1 MRVFACDHLEI
12 KLPEQHRFPIQKYS
26 LLRKRVQ
33 NLKTVK
39 ICYPMTPTRSI
50 LSRVHSKEYIDKIFK
65 GELSKKEL
73 QSIGFPWSTELVQ
86 RSLYSV
92 GCTISAAIES
102 IKGKLSCSLAGGTHH
117 AGYDHGD
124 GFCVFNDVAI
134 AVSLL
139 RAKYPAMK
147 ILVVDTD
154 VHQGNGTADLLAN
167 LSDVFTLSLHS
178 ARNYPHKKSHS
189 NIDVSFPD
197 GTLDNHYIRVF
208 SDALDEAIK
217 SSKADFV
224 FFLAGADVFSGDR
237 LGRLNLS
244 KEGIKRRDDLFFSK
258 FDLNETKITVV
269 MGGGY
274 AINIED
280 IVDIHLGTI
289 ESAVKSLYGS
299 VDVPIYNW

>member
-1 MRVFACDHLEI
+1 MLVFACDHLEI
-12 KLPEQHRFPIQKYS
+12 KLPEQHRFPIQKYG

-39 ICYPMTPTRSI
+39 ICYPMKPSRKI
-50 LSRVHSKEYIDKIFK
+50 LSRVHSEEYIDRIFK
-65 GELSKKEL
+65 GELSTKEL

-92 GCTISAAIES
+92 GCTISAALES
-102 IKGKLSCSLAGGTHH
+102 IEGKLSCSLAGGTHH
-117 AGYDHGD
+117 AGYDYGE

-139 RAKYPAMK
+139 RAKYPEMK

-154 VHQGNGTADLLAN
+154 VHQGNGTADLLTN

-178 ARNYPHKKSHS
+178 ARNYPHKNHIVISM
-189 NIDVSFPD
+189 SFPD
-197 GTLDNHYIRVF
+197 GTLDNQYLRVF
-208 SDALDEAIK
+208 SDVLDEAIK
-217 SSKADFV
+217 SFKADFV

-244 KEGIKRRDDLFFSK
+244 KEGIRRRDDLFFSK
-258 FDLNETKITVV
+258 FDLNKTKITVV

-274 AINIED
+274 AKNIGD

-289 ESAVKSLYGS
+289 KSAVKSLYGS
-299 VDVPIYNW
+299 ADVPIYN

>member
-1 MRVFACDHLEI
+1 VFVFACDHLEI
-12 KLPEQHRFPIQKYS
+12 KLPEKHRFPIQKYS

-33 NLKTVK
+33 NLKAVK
-39 ICYPMTPTRSI
+39 ICYPMKPDKQI
-50 LSRVHSKEYIDKIFK
+50 LNRVHSDEYIDRIFK
-65 GELSKKEL
+65 GELSKKES
-73 QSIGFPWSTELVQ
+73 QGIGFPWSTELVQ

-92 GCTISAAIES
+92 GCTISAAFES
-102 IKGKLSCSLAGGTHH
+102 IKGKISCSLAGGTHH
-117 AGYDHGD
+117 AGYDYGE
-124 GFCVFNDVAI
+124 GFCIFNDVAI

-139 RAKYPAMK
+139 KAKYPEMK

-154 VHQGNGTADLLAN
+154 VHQGNGTADLLTN
-167 LSDVFTLSLHS
+167 FSDVFTLSLHS

-197 GTLDNHYIRVF
+197 GTEDSHYLSVF
-208 SDALDEAIK
+208 SDTLNEAVK
-217 SSKADFV
+217 NSKADFV

-244 KEGIKRRDDLFFSK
+244 KEGIRSRDDLFFKK
-258 FDLNETKITVV
+258 FDLNKTKITVV

-274 AINIED
+274 ATNIED

-299 VDVPIYNW
+299 VNVPV